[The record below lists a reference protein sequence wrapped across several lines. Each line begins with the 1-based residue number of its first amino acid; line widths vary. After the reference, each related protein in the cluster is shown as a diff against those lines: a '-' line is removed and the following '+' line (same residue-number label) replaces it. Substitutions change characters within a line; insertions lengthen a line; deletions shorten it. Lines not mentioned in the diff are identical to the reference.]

1 MSKFFWGAL
10 LIIGMTAPAA
20 AGIDVPAVPAPDI
33 GGGVVGML
41 LAAGAVYLIKRRG
54 R

>member
-1 MSKFFWGAL
+1 MSKTISVAL
-10 LIIGMTAPAA
+10 LLISVIGPAA
-20 AGIDVPAVPAPDI
+20 AGAPQAVPTPDI
-33 GGGVVGML
+33 GGGVLGML

>member
-1 MSKFFWGAL
+1 MSKIIAGAL
-10 LIIGMTAPAA
+10 FFIAMIGPAA
-20 AGIDVPAVPAPDI
+20 ASLVGVPAPEM
-33 GGGVVGML
+33 GEGAVGML